1 MKKKAMIMAVASLG
15 SMALIGTGFAG
26 WVISARTTTQAA
38 GVMVAYDV
46 KDQRFNKINAG
57 KWTNGKEGTPTGEKA
72 NIVFG
77 KSKTEVSNQWL
88 HYDTA
93 AMETESLSDT
103 YVFEV
108 SSKDTSDSGS
118 FTVALS
124 SGTPEGFV
132 VTDTND
138 AWKNATTGAKAAV
151 NPTPAIVFLKD
162 DGATDGKYT
171 FAEGKATV
179 KMKITFSWGS
189 AFGERNPF
197 DYYNGKEATEENVM
211 EAVNSLNLVKALNKV
226 AFTVNLVIDRVAA

>member
-26 WVISARTTTQAA
+26 WVISASTTTHAD

-46 KDQRFNKINAG
+46 KDQRFVVADG
-57 KWTNGKEGTPTGEKA
+57 KWTNGKGGDPAGAKA

-77 KSKTEVSNQWL
+77 KSTTEVNNQWL
-88 HYDTA
+88 HYETA
-93 AMETESLSDT
+93 DMETQSLSDT

-108 SSKDTSDSGS
+108 SSKDTTDTGS
-118 FTVALS
+118 FKVALS
-124 SGTPEGFV
+124 SGTPKGFV

-138 AWKNATTGAKAAV
+138 AWKNATTGAKTAV
-151 NPTPAIVFLKD
+151 NPTPAIEFLED

-171 FAEGKATV
+171 FAAGKATV

-189 AFGERNPF
+189 AFGEQNPF
-197 DYYNGKEATEENVM
+197 DYYKGQEATEENVQA
-211 EAVNSLNLVKALNKV
+211 AVNSLNLVKALNKV

>member
-26 WVISARTTTQAA
+26 WVISASTTTHAD

-57 KWTNGKEGTPTGEKA
+57 KWTNGKEGTPAGEKA

-77 KSKTEVSNQWL
+77 KSTTEVNNQWL

-93 AMETESLSDT
+93 DMETQSLSDT

-108 SSKDTSDSGS
+108 SSKDTTDTGS

-124 SGTPEGFV
+124 SGTPKGFV

-138 AWKNATTGAKAAV
+138 AWKNATTGDKTAV
-151 NPTPAIVFLKD
+151 NPTPAIEYLED

-171 FAEGKATV
+171 FVGGKATV
-179 KMKITFSWGS
+179 KMKITFSWGT
-189 AFGERNPF
+189 AFDGQNPF
-197 DYYNGKEATEENVM
+197 DYYNGKEATEENVTN
-211 EAVNSLNLVKALNKV
+211 AVNSLNLVKALNEV

>member
-1 MKKKAMIMAVASLG
+1 MIMAVASLG

-26 WVISARTTTQAA
+26 WVISASTTTHAD

-46 KDQRFNKINAG
+46 KDQRFEVATG
-57 KWTNGKEGTPTGEKA
+57 KWTNGKKGVAAGEKA

-77 KSKTEVSNQWL
+77 KSNTAVTNQWL

-93 AMETESLSDT
+93 EMETESLSDT

-108 SSKDTSDSGS
+108 SSKDTSDTGS

-124 SGTPEGFV
+124 TGTPAGFV
-132 VTDTND
+132 VTDTTD
-138 AWKNATTGAKAAV
+138 KAWEKATTGEKTAVRAK
-151 NPTPAIVFLKD
+151 PAIEYLD
-162 DGATDGKYT
+162 NDATTDGKYT
-171 FAEGKATV
+171 FVNGKATI

-189 AFGERNPF
+189 AFGGIYPF
-197 DYYNGKEATEENVM
+197 DYYKDQEATDENVKA
-211 EAVNSLNLVKALNKV
+211 AVDSLNLVKALNKV

>member
-26 WVISARTTTQAA
+26 WVISASTTTHAD

-46 KDQRFNKINAG
+46 KDQRFNKIDAG

-108 SSKDTSDSGS
+108 SSKDTTDTGS
-118 FTVALS
+118 FKVALS
-124 SGTPEGFV
+124 SGTPNGFV

-138 AWKNATTGAKAAV
+138 AWKNATTATKTAV
-151 NPTPAIVFLKD
+151 NPTPAIEFLED
-162 DGATDGKYT
+162 DGATDGKYR

-179 KMKITFSWGS
+179 KMRITFSWGS
-189 AFGERNPF
+189 AFGGQNPF
-197 DYYNGKEATEENVM
+197 DYYSGQTATEENVKA
-211 EAVNSLNLVKALNKV
+211 AVDSLNLVKALNEV

>member
-26 WVISARTTTQAA
+26 WVISASTTTHAD
-38 GVMVAYDV
+38 GVMVAYHV
-46 KDQRFNKINAG
+46 KDQRFVVADG
-57 KWTNGKEGTPTGEKA
+57 KWTNGKEGTPAGTKA

-77 KSKTEVSNQWL
+77 KSTTEVNNQWL

-93 AMETESLSDT
+93 DMETQSLSDT

-108 SSKDTSDSGS
+108 SSKDTTDTGS

-138 AWKNATTGAKAAV
+138 AWKNATTGAKTAV
-151 NPTPAIVFLKD
+151 DPTPAIEYLED
-162 DGATDGKYT
+162 DEATDGKYT
-171 FAEGKATV
+171 FAGGKATV
-179 KMKITFSWGS
+179 KMKITFSWGT
-189 AFGERNPF
+189 AFGGQNPF
-197 DYYNGKEATEENVM
+197 DYYNGKDATDQNVKD
-211 EAVNSLNLVKALNKV
+211 AVDSLNLVKALNEV